1 MPSAE
6 FVLVDISNSF
16 TKVAFSS
23 RERLGRSFRLPT
35 GELTATSLR
44 KLLGTRKA
52 KHAVVASVVPSRN
65 SPVAKVLPPPVC
77 WVSHKIPL
85 GVGIDYPKP
94 ETIGADRL
102 ANAAA
107 AVALYSSPAIVVDF
121 GTAVT
126 FDVISPAG
134 NLCRRCHRP
143 WTQRYDRLPA
153 QANSPSAAHQPPRTA
168 SGYRNEHGGSHAL
181 RSNLWIPGA
190 CLRNPPPAS
199 QGNPLKDPHPAN
211 RHRWGR
217 QAHCGKH
224 RSVFCRFTKPYARGA
239 SPDRMPKFSVLDFG
253 LFRCPTKQ
261 PCPELPSPVPPQRRR
276 LQDEAVPLT
285 RYNSR
290 RQLCS
295 SPPNPR
301 YCNR

>member
-65 SPVAKVLPPPVC
+65 NPVAKVLPPPVC

-107 AVALYSSPAIVVDF
+107 AVALYGSPAIVVDF

-134 NLCRRCHRP
+134 TYAGGVIAPGLNAMTDYLHRQ
-143 WTQRYDRLPA
+143 TALLPRISLREPR
-153 QANSPSAAHQPPRTA
+153 QAIGMSTA
-168 SGYRNEHGGSHAL
+168 EAMRSGAIYGYRGLVSEILRQLLKEIPSKIPIPLIATGGDAKLIAGS
-181 RSNLWIPGA
+181 
-190 CLRNPPPAS
+190 
-199 QGNPLKDPHPAN
+199 
-211 RHRWGR
+211 
-217 QAHCGKH
+217 
-224 RSVFCRFTKPYARGA
+224 T
-239 SPDRMPKFSVLDFG
+239 G
-253 LFRCPTKQ
+253 LFSAVLPTLTLEGLRLIG
-261 PCPELPSPVPPQRRR
+261 CRNFPP
-276 LQDEAVPLT
+276 
-285 RYNSR
+285 
-290 RQLCS
+290 
-295 SPPNPR
+295 
-301 YCNR
+301 